1 MDEARGWNLESAVQ
15 VTLRAGESQPC
26 LFEYLSCTELN
37 MKTKTIYICVKAKVE
52 IPDVL
57 PEDVEDVEDAIN
69 LVVNELDYSLS
80 YDQDGIRLI
89 DTEIMGL
96 MDEGI

>member
-1 MDEARGWNLESAVQ
+1 
-15 VTLRAGESQPC
+15 
-26 LFEYLSCTELN
+26 